1 MSNSNDSK
9 EPLYHQQL
17 KESLDD
23 SSKQTTVAAPEAPSL
38 PYCHQQLKRSHDTQV
53 PSSSSH
59 APSDH
64 HPIRE
69 HQQSTG
75 GWNPHGPPYYT
86 SDPPHQ
92 FDQHASLSS
101 AGNNAGVLSA
111 GTYHS
116 HNDIRSQQSHP
127 PHGMGSKFHQHNMA
141 PPPPRRSPPWDV
153 SMHFN
158 QTYHQTPGHQYTE
171 PYYPYMYPFGQHHQM
186 QPRVPSYSHDPSS
199 SFSARDPYAEDIN
212 NMTPKQLDYARH
224 NVHLAQAPSAASACK
239 QGPYKMP
246 SDGVA
251 SAMCR
256 PSMEQNMAYP
266 NSEPEG
272 PTPNSK
278 LSLQW
283 QN

>member
-38 PYCHQQLKRSHDTQV
+38 PYCHQQLRESHDTHV

-86 SDPPHQ
+86 SDPP
-92 FDQHASLSS
+92 
-101 AGNNAGVLSA
+101 NNAGVLSA

-141 PPPPRRSPPWDV
+141 PPPPGAAHRGISVCNSTRPTTRLRVINILSPIIL
-153 SMHFN
+153 
-158 QTYHQTPGHQYTE
+158 TCT
-171 PYYPYMYPFGQHHQM
+171 
-186 QPRVPSYSHDPSS
+186 
-199 SFSARDPYAEDIN
+199 
-212 NMTPKQLDYARH
+212 
-224 NVHLAQAPSAASACK
+224 PSASIIKCNRVFRHTHTILRHRSVLVTLTLK
-239 QGPYKMP
+239 T
-246 SDGVA
+246 SII
-251 SAMCR
+251 
-256 PSMEQNMAYP
+256 
-266 NSEPEG
+266 
-272 PTPNSK
+272 
-278 LSLQW
+278 
-283 QN
+283 

>member
-38 PYCHQQLKRSHDTQV
+38 PYCHQQLRESHDTHV
-53 PSSSSH
+53 PSSSSQ
-59 APSDH
+59 APSYH

-86 SDPPHQ
+86 SDPP
-92 FDQHASLSS
+92 
-101 AGNNAGVLSA
+101 NNAGVLSA

-141 PPPPRRSPPWDV
+141 PPPPQAQPTVGYQYAIQPDLPPD
-153 SMHFN
+153 S
-158 QTYHQTPGHQYTE
+158 G
-171 PYYPYMYPFGQHHQM
+171 
-186 QPRVPSYSHDPSS
+186 SS
-199 SFSARDPYAEDIN
+199 IYWA
-212 NMTPKQLDYARH
+212 L
-224 NVHLAQAPSAASACK
+224 
-239 QGPYKMP
+239 
-246 SDGVA
+246 
-251 SAMCR
+251 
-256 PSMEQNMAYP
+256 
-266 NSEPEG
+266 
-272 PTPNSK
+272 
-278 LSLQW
+278 LSLHVPLRPASSNATACSVILTRSFVIVQCSW
-283 QN
+283 LLRWRHQ